1 MATLNP
7 KVQAWKDKW
16 DKEFSDLQTKH
27 RAAEQADWEANQSTY
42 KAQGY
47 HREEDP
53 NNYWGSKW
61 SYKGNSNNGGD
72 NGGTNDGN
80 ENKGD
85 LSDLGLG
92 TGTGNA
98 NGNLNFS
105 MQNLSTIGDRT
116 NLTHDPYFGLA
127 NKGSNPL
134 TGTGITRETVADNVN
149 TEETPFKYQK
159 GKDSYYSGASA
170 EEDFSKIFRTVHNR
184 NYEASEVED
193 RKEFNNWIK
202 HYYTDNG
209 FNLFGNRYTISNPEH
224 EAYIKR
230 MQQWKLNNPSPNVN
244 SPQFDAW
251 QKAYE
256 EQKANNFVGIN
267 KQGGTMNKVKYFSQG
282 GAPTQTT
289 QNQMS
294 PEQELKAAV
303 AFLRDVYAG
312 KEKAVTSFQQIQAAA
327 KKGVPEAKRMM
338 ELLVQASKMMQSAKW
353 GSKLEY
359 IRSLKFAKG
368 GKSCPVCEQQRV
380 EMKKCG
386 GKKAKKR
393 YFGGYL

>member
-61 SYKGNSNNGGD
+61 SYTPKGSSAEINGGNSGGNGDSGSGSGSGD
-72 NGGTNDGN
+72 GVKVEDY
-80 ENKGD
+80 
-85 LSDLGLG
+85 SDL
-92 TGTGNA
+92 A
-98 NGNLNFS
+98 S
-105 MQNLSTIGDRT
+105 SIQNTISNIPQGRMY
-116 NLTHDPYFGLA
+116 DPYMGLW

-134 TGTGITRETVADNVN
+134 ATPGLKTTSQASAAVEENSNNLPVVFKYKFKTVDAEGNRLGGTQYAADPSKYNVINVAGNPDIEDEYGNTWAKVNDSDKYALLRLGNNYSGPLKVGALRNGKYEQRNVSVSYPNGYTGTVN
-149 TEETPFKYQK
+149 K
-159 GKDSYYSGASA
+159 
-170 EEDFSKIFRTVHNR
+170 N
-184 NYEASEVED
+184 
-193 RKEFNNWIK
+193 
-202 HYYTDNG
+202 
-209 FNLFGNRYTISNPEH
+209 
-224 EAYIKR
+224 
-230 MQQWKLNNPSPNVN
+230 
-244 SPQFDAW
+244 QFVTFD
-251 QKAYE
+251 
-256 EQKANNFVGIN
+256 

-303 AFLRDVYAG
+303 AFLRDVQAG
-312 KEKAVTSFQQIQAAA
+312 KEKAVASFQQIQAAA
-327 KKGVPEAKRMM
+327 KKGVPEAQRMM
-338 ELLVQASKMMQSAKW
+338 ELLAQASKMLKSAKW

-368 GKSCPVCEQQRV
+368 GKSCPVCEQQKV